1 MKEYLEEIFFPY
13 IDAARVN
20 SGLSDDYPALA
31 IFDNFKGQVTDDVM
45 QLLEDHNVHVVK
57 LPANCTDR
65 LQPMDISVNKA
76 AKDFLRQ
83 RFNEWYS
90 EKVADQLGDGDID
103 QLQVQPVN
111 FTGAAMKAVG
121 ARWLVQMYE
130 YIRDNPQL
138 IVNGFIKAG
147 ISQAIDAFSAD
158 ELGPN
163 ASPDE
168 DSQGSVTDSVDR

>member
-20 SGLSDDYPALA
+20 SGLADDYPVVA

-65 LQPMDISVNKA
+65 VQPMDISVNKA

-90 EKVADQLGDGDID
+90 EQVTDQLGDGDID
-103 QLQVQPVN
+103 QLQVQ
-111 FTGAAMKAVG
+111 
-121 ARWLVQMYE
+121 MYE
-130 YIRDNPQL
+130 YI
-138 IVNGFIKAG
+138 
-147 ISQAIDAFSAD
+147 
-158 ELGPN
+158 
-163 ASPDE
+163 
-168 DSQGSVTDSVDR
+168 